1 MQLFKSDHTVTTNV
15 TGITSFSM
23 RQSAKAFQI
32 LSNNIYSNK
41 IAAILRELGTNAYDS
56 HVESG
61 KGDQPFE
68 IHLPNMIEPWFSVT
82 DHGTGL
88 SPEQIESL
96 YVTYFD
102 STKTESNDYVG
113 VLGLGSKSPYC
124 YTNQFNIVSRY
135 NGTEYT
141 FTAFVNDSGIPSMA
155 NMGSRPTDQHNG
167 VSIIVP
173 VRSDDFKEF
182 ERIARSIYARFDV
195 IPIVANGKDIEPMDL
210 IPTADPRVF
219 EMGQTFYYRQYQP
232 MSIAIMGNVAYPLF
246 ESSSQAHE
254 ILGKYHGYATG
265 LVYRFDIG
273 ELDFQASRE
282 HLSYIPQTIS
292 AIRNRIKEFHKSVL
306 KDVAEQKSQ
315 FDTEWQQ
322 KVYLNEIRD
331 TKKYFSASR
340 LIVDRYIDVSHFST
354 VYDVKITQYQL
365 TRSARRTLSTSNQV
379 DTISYDSSNQFFTI
393 SPGTTAYKKRI
404 RAHLESHI
412 ERVNLYTITGP
423 DTEKLIEYLGN
434 PPVHTEQ
441 DLPAHVTARTN
452 TINPTDIVELNCKN
466 FRDGPMWQAATVL
479 DQTKYYVRVSGYN
492 PVDMKVDLKKLQSD
506 LLNSDNPELR
516 KIRITGVRKRAWNR
530 LGSNYIELIPYIRSI
545 LETIPNPVAY
555 NTIAK
560 IPRWIRDLTKDD
572 ISYVKDNLPIDNL
585 LVLTVQYCHEN
596 TQLSKKMTDLF
607 TLCNVPFDNMDHVHT
622 MIDKYPLLAHD
633 SRSVTIEHIVQYVKT
648 AI

>member
-41 IAAILRELGTNAYDS
+41 IAAVVRELGTNAYDS
-56 HVESG
+56 HVEAG

-113 VLGLGSKSPYC
+113 ALGLGSKSPYC
-124 YTNQFNIVSRY
+124 YTDQFNIVSRY
-135 NGTEYT
+135 NGTEHT
-141 FTAFVNDSGIPSMA
+141 FTAFVNDAGVPSMA

-182 ERIARSIYARFDV
+182 ERIARSIYERFDV

-210 IPTADPRVF
+210 IPTPDPHVF
-219 EMGQTFYYRQYQP
+219 EMGSNFYYRQYQP
-232 MSIAIMGNVAYPLF
+232 MSIALMGNVAYPLF
-246 ESSSQAHE
+246 ETSSQAHE

-306 KDVAEQKSQ
+306 KDVNDKKSQ

-322 KVYLNEIRD
+322 KVYLNKIRN
-331 TKKYFSASR
+331 TKTYFSALR
-340 LIVDRYIDVSHFST
+340 LIVDRYIDVSPFMKDH
-354 VYDVKITQYQL
+354 DVKMTHYQL
-365 TRSARRTLSTSNQV
+365 RLGVRKTLSTSEAETV
-379 DTISYDSSNQFFTI
+379 MYDTDPMFFTI
-393 SPGTTAYKKRI
+393 APGTTAYKKRI
-404 RAHLESHI
+404 RSYLESHP
-412 ERVNLYTITGP
+412 EQGTVYTITGP
-423 DTEKLIEYLGN
+423 DTDKLIEYLGN
-434 PPVHTEQ
+434 PPIHTEQ

-452 TINPTDIVELNCKN
+452 TINPTDIVELNRNN
-466 FRDGPMWQAATVL
+466 FREGPMWQAAKNL

-492 PVDMKVDLKKLQSD
+492 PVDLDVDLKELQSD
-506 LLNSDNPELR
+506 LMNSNNPELR
-516 KIRITGVRKRAWNR
+516 KIRITGVRKHAWDR
-530 LGSNYIELIPYIRSI
+530 LGSNYIELIPHIRSV
-545 LETIPNPVAY
+545 LENIPNPMAFS
-555 NTIAK
+555 TTS
-560 IPRWIRDLTKDD
+560 IPRWIRDLTKDE
-572 ISYVKDNLPIDNL
+572 ISYVKDNLPIDNP
-585 LVLTVQYCHEN
+585 LVLTVQYCHET
-596 TQLSKKMTDLF
+596 TQLSKKMTNLF

-622 MIDKYPLLAHD
+622 MIDKYPLLDHNP
-633 SRSVTIEHIVQYVKT
+633 RSVTIEHIVQYVKT